1 MLSLAVGSKGLPMA
15 FTSLCASDP
24 LLDFIRSTYGAV
36 PLRVPDQRFQPLA
49 LFSVQAR
56 RARYLGTLAEIA
68 INSNWVPPRTTSTDL
83 GDVSTIKSSD
93 IGWSAAADI
102 LGPFI
107 SSTLGIELTPIK
119 ASLSGASKDTEGVR
133 LVIGSSRRTMVNPF
147 AIAKSIGHET
157 HQLPAGLL
165 IGAQG
170 VYIIDCILVA
180 RELTLELV
188 GANSSEAAAALESK
202 LVGKAA
208 ADHFLR
214 ANSKLTITGSNR
226 TPFAFTC
233 LQVETDKAGFIKRV
247 ALGSEQPGLK
257 GATPVSSIPDIPR
270 VSLGHPNELLSL
282 DE

>member
-1 MLSLAVGSKGLPMA
+1 MA
-15 FTSLCASDP
+15 FTSLCVSDP
-24 LLDFIRSTYGAV
+24 LLDFIRSTYSAI

-49 LFSVQAR
+49 LFSVHAR

-68 INSNWVPPRTTSTDL
+68 LNSNWSPPRMTSTDL
-83 GDVSTIKSSD
+83 GEVSTIRSSD

-107 SSTLGIELTPIK
+107 SSTLGIDVTPIK
-119 ASLSGASKDTEGVR
+119 ASLSGTSKDTEGVR
-133 LVIGSSRRTMVNPF
+133 VVIGSSKRTMVNPF
-147 AIAKSIGHET
+147 AIAKSIGHRT
-157 HQLPAGLL
+157 HQLPTNLFVTG
-165 IGAQG
+165 QD

-188 GANSSEAAAALESK
+188 GANSSEAAASLESK
-202 LVGKAA
+202 LIGKATA
-208 ADHFLR
+208 EQVLR

-233 LQVETDKAGFIKRV
+233 LKIEADVAGFIERV
-247 ALGSEQPGLK
+247 ALGTAQPRLN
-257 GATPVSSIPDIPR
+257 AAPVASIPHVPR
-270 VSLGHPNELLSL
+270 ISLGNPNELISF